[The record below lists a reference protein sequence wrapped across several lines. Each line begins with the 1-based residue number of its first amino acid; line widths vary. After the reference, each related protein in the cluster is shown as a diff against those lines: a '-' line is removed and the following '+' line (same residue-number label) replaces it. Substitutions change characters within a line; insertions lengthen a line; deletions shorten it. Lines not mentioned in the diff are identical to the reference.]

1 MSAFVAFEH
10 TSLKSLGTGGGNG
23 GCPSLLTALFCA
35 GGLLL
40 QTAAGAAPGALDPS
54 FGTGGLVTTNLGGV
68 AQANGA
74 AFQTDGKVIVA
85 GFAAP
90 TSTGKGKFLVAR
102 YADNGA
108 LDPSFG
114 AGGKT
119 VTAFGKDGRAL
130 SVALQTDGRIVAAGF
145 TQAANGRQRF
155 ALVRYRTDGHVDSSF
170 GTGGKATTSWG
181 TSGISKTVAIAPDG
195 KIVAAGWSI
204 VRGSQQFAVARYLPN
219 GHLDRS
225 FGTAGQVSTSLGQAS
240 AVEGVV
246 VQSDGKV
253 VAAGYVT
260 EPGHVDHVALV
271 RYLVNGNSD
280 PTFGANG
287 TVVTDLGGHNLARAL
302 ALQPDGKIV
311 AAGHMVTSRSFFAV
325 VRYDT
330 NGQPDASFGNGGVAL
345 TDFGADA
352 VAFAVA
358 VSPGGNILA
367 GGFAYPPGQVVAN
380 FALASYTPSGSL
392 DPSFGSGG
400 KVTTDFGGY
409 DQVNAVAFH
418 GAVNPTIIAVGFT
431 GPDGNGGKFAL
442 ARYFGD

>member
-1 MSAFVAFEH
+1 M
-10 TSLKSLGTGGGNG
+10 
-23 GCPSLLTALFCA
+23 
-35 GGLLL
+35 

-54 FGTGGLVTTNLGGV
+54 FGAGGQVTTNLGGV

-74 AFQTDGKVIVA
+74 AVQTDGKVIVA

-90 TSTGKGKFLVAR
+90 TSTGKGKFVVAR
-102 YADNGA
+102 YADNGV

-114 AGGKT
+114 TGGKA

-130 SVALQTDGRIVAAGF
+130 SVALQADGRIVAAGF

-155 ALVRYRTDGHVDSSF
+155 ALVRYRTDGHLDASF
-170 GTGGKATTSWG
+170 GSGGKATTAWVG
-181 TSGISKTVAIAPDG
+181 GGISKAVAIAPDG
-195 KIVAAGWSI
+195 KIVAAGWSV

-219 GHLDRS
+219 GHRDAS
-225 FGTAGQVSTSLGQAS
+225 FGASGQVSTSLGQTS
-240 AVEGVV
+240 AAQAVV

-253 VAAGYVT
+253 VVAGYARD
-260 EPGHVDHVALV
+260 PGSDDHVALV
-271 RYLVNGNSD
+271 RYLVNGNPD

-287 TVVTDLGGHNLARAL
+287 TVITNLGGHDVARAM

-311 AAGHMVTSRSFFAV
+311 VAGHTLTNQSFFAV

-330 NGQPDASFGNGGVAL
+330 SGHPDASFGNGGVAI

-352 VAFAVA
+352 VGFAVA

-367 GGFAYPPGQVVAN
+367 AGFTYPPGQTVAN

-392 DPSFGSGG
+392 DSSFGSGG

-409 DQVNAVAFH
+409 DQVYAVAFR

-442 ARYFGD
+442 ARYFGN